1 MAWSTI
7 RQATSIDHSNLKR
20 AAVRF
25 CTRHN
30 IAFES
35 ESSAL
40 GEIES
45 LVSITDSGCGYDI
58 ENQARRLRPLWSR
71 IVKRTLGH
79 SRAQGIAYGYV
90 GYNVD

>member
-7 RQATSIDHSNLKR
+7 RHATSIDHSNLQR

-25 CTRHN
+25 CTRHD
-30 IAFES
+30 IAFDG

-40 GEIES
+40 REIES

-79 SRAQGIAYGYV
+79 SLAQGIAYGYV
-90 GYNVD
+90 GHSVD

>member
-40 GEIES
+40 GEIEFV
-45 LVSITDSGCGYDI
+45 VSINNSSRSFDV
-58 ENQARRLRPLWSR
+58 ENNGRRLRPLWSR